1 MNKDQVKGGFNEAK
15 GKVKE
20 EIGDAT
26 GNRTMEAKGKLE
38 KTGGKIQKGFGDARD
53 EARDETRDH

>member
-15 GKVKE
+15 GKTKE

-26 GNRTMEAKGKLE
+26 GNRKMEAKGKLE
-38 KTGGKIQKGFGDARD
+38 KTGGKVQKGFGDAKA
-53 EARDETRDH
+53 EE

>member
-15 GKVKE
+15 GKTKE

-26 GNRTMEAKGKLE
+26 NNRKLEAKGKLE
-38 KTGGKIQKGFGDARD
+38 KTGGKVQKGFGDAKD
-53 EARDETRDH
+53 EA